1 MDIPPFNAAGQRE
14 TVNRNLSQDET
25 VWHFRSAWNVAAL
38 NCLGEPFQP
47 IVDGYR
53 AYITDHSRELKRIN
67 DRIEETYR
75 RSAGGRREGMLARE
89 DVSTRVYNFFALPS
103 ARADFCRVML
113 DIASTSLAAPPE
125 DPVTFALANFDRL
138 EVPFDTFFT
147 QYEAYQRASAQWDAK
162 YGDLFGP
169 SQPGWV
175 AVQQARA
182 EGIEVPSVDS
192 NPAATLSRPSEVAG
206 EVKDAETGASV
217 PVIPVEDGVISQPV
231 SEPIAN
237 SMDEGGSR

>member
-1 MDIPPFNAAGQRE
+1 
-14 TVNRNLSQDET
+14 
-25 VWHFRSAWNVAAL
+25 
-38 NCLGEPFQP
+38 
-47 IVDGYR
+47 
-53 AYITDHSRELKRIN
+53 
-67 DRIEETYR
+67 
-75 RSAGGRREGMLARE
+75 
-89 DVSTRVYNFFALPS
+89 VSTRLYNFFALPS

-113 DIASTSLAAPPE
+113 DIASTSLAAPPA

-169 SQPGWV
+169 SHPGWV

-192 NPAATLSRPSEVAG
+192 NPAATLSRPAEVAG

-237 SMDEGGSR
+237 NKDEGGSR